1 MTTTLNFATARTAEM
16 SSAGDDI
23 ASSPGHQVLAAA
35 GKKIL
40 RPGGKAAT
48 EQLFT
53 WANFQPGETVLE
65 LAASFGESAIQM
77 AQRFN
82 VRVVGVEKNPDSVA
96 KAKENI
102 KAAGLSD
109 QITII
114 EGDIFELDK
123 ITDKFDYV
131 LAEAILT
138 MQADAGKAKIL
149 SGIKDCLK
157 PGGKFL
163 SHEMLVRNN
172 ELEVR
177 KSLSQTIR
185 VNANPL
191 TIEAWS
197 TACEDAGL
205 TLQQQE
211 TGKMGLLNFGQMVRD
226 EGLFNT
232 VKIAGNV
239 LTNPNLR
246 SRVLQM
252 RRNFQQQRNNIGYI
266 VFWADIA

>member
-1 MTTTLNFATARTAEM
+1 MTTTLNFATA
-16 SSAGDDI
+16 
-23 ASSPGHQVLAAA
+23 PGHQVLAAA

-65 LAASFGESAIQM
+65 LAASFGKSAIAI

-82 VRVVGVEKNPDSVA
+82 VSVVGIEKNPDSVA

-109 QITII
+109 RVTII
-114 EGDIFELDK
+114 EGDIFQLDK

-138 MQADAGKAKIL
+138 MQSDAAKAKIL

-163 SHEMLVRNN
+163 SHEMLVRDNKT
-172 ELEVR
+172 EVR
-177 KSLSQTIR
+177 QSLSRSIR

-191 TIEAWS
+191 TVSEWS
-197 TACEDAGL
+197 TACKDAGL
-205 TLQQQE
+205 TIQQQQ
-211 TGKMGLLNFGQMVRD
+211 TGKMGLLDLSQMIRD
-226 EGLFNT
+226 EGLLGT
-232 VKIAGNV
+232 VKIISNV
-239 LTNPNLR
+239 LTKPNLR
-246 SRVLQM
+246 HRVLQM
-252 RRNFQQQRNNIGYI
+252 RRSFQQQGKNIGYI
-266 VFWADIA
+266 VFTSSIT